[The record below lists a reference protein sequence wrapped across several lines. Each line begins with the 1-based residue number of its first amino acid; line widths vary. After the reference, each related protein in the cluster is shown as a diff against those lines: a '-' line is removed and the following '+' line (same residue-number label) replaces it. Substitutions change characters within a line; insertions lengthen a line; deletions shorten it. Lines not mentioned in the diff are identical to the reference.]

1 MLCRTDIKHAFQ
13 EKKSHPFLCQ
23 NTARTETL
31 CKGIWR
37 VKYLFL
43 LKCVAKAF
51 EATVARKEWRWSFF
65 FFYWELLKLKIPI
78 YSHFPLEVYWG
89 WLIPLLW
96 YANGQLAFL
105 QGTLDGVQGTQRRCP
120 VRRAA
125 RPPRTDLGQHREPSL
140 CFGLKIK
147 IPLLI
152 VFPSNTNVYI
162 FTLLVISAG
171 Q

>member
-1 MLCRTDIKHAFQ
+1 MSRCVGGLSAMIFKVLRRADIIFQ
-13 EKKSHPFLCQ
+13 EKKSLPFICQ
-23 NTARTETL
+23 NTTRTETP
-31 CKGIWR
+31 CQGIWR

-51 EATVARKEWRWSFF
+51 EATVAWKEWRWSFF

-105 QGTLDGVQGTQRRCP
+105 QGTLDGVQGTQRCRP

-125 RPPRTDLGQHREPSL
+125 RPPRMVLGQHRKPSL

-147 IPLLI
+147 YLC
-152 VFPSNTNVYI
+152 
-162 FTLLVISAG
+162 
-171 Q
+171 